1 MFHVPAEARGTR
13 RSVLL
18 WLCLAGAGVIVLGLL
33 ALLAAPDLE
42 DGIGPAE
49 LGVFVALGAI
59 GAGLWAA
66 ATLLEHH
73 WAELARLS
81 RQLQA
86 GGAAVRPLGGAG
98 TSDAEVAA
106 LAAAAADAIGRW
118 QARAEQP
125 DLRLAQV
132 LAALPEAVLV
142 VTATGLVSL
151 VNGAAKAAFAGRVG
165 VGTSIFDALDRGSF
179 AAALDGARQAGRP
192 LSAELRDVA
201 GGDIPATLTALE
213 DGGAVI
219 TCPAWQLDS
228 RGTLEQ
234 DLRLHERA
242 PPRIALTPD
251 TRLDELS
258 AVSLDIETTGL
269 AAARDRVVSLAAV
282 PMHGGRI
289 FPAEAIDRLVD
300 PGCPIPS
307 RSRAI
312 HGIGDEMVRGAPSIA
327 QVLGELAPLLEGAV
341 LIGHSIGFDRA
352 VLRNEAERHGVP
364 WRDPPY
370 LDTAQLAS
378 VLLAGLP
385 DLNLETVSAELGVSP
400 IGRHTALGDALTA
413 AEVYARLL
421 PLIQRTGARSFADA
435 EALAAR
441 AVRLRK
447 AQREAGW

>member
-1 MFHVPAEARGTR
+1 MSHVPAEPRGTR

-33 ALLAAPDLE
+33 ALLAAPNLE

-49 LGVFVALGAI
+49 LGVLVAVGTVA
-59 GAGLWAA
+59 AGLWAA
-66 ATLLEHH
+66 ATLLDHH
-73 WAELARLS
+73 WAELARLA

-86 GGAAVRPLGGAG
+86 GGAAISPLGAGG

-106 LAAAAADAIGRW
+106 LAGAAADAIGRW

-151 VNGAAKAAFAGRVG
+151 VNGAAKAAFAGRVR
-165 VGTSIFDALDRGSF
+165 VGTSIFDALDRDSF
-179 AAALDGARQAGRP
+179 AAALDGARRAGRP
-192 LSAELRDVA
+192 LSAELRDVG
-201 GGDIPATLTALE
+201 GGDISATLTALD

-219 TCPAWQLDS
+219 TCPAWQLGG

-234 DLRLHERA
+234 DLRLHERP
-242 PPRIALTPD
+242 PPRVALTPD
-251 TRLDELS
+251 TRLEDMA

-269 AAARDRVVSLAAV
+269 DAARDRVVSLASV

-289 FPAEAIDRLVD
+289 FPAEALDRLVD
-300 PGCPIPS
+300 PGCPIPA

-312 HGIGDEMVRGAPSIA
+312 HGIGDEMVRGAPRIA
-327 QVLGELAPLLEGAV
+327 QVLTELAPLLEDAV

-352 VLRNEAERHGVP
+352 VLRNEAKRHGIP
-364 WRDPPY
+364 WRDPPC

-378 VLLAGLP
+378 VLLPGLP
-385 DLNLETVSAELGVSP
+385 DLNLETIAAELGASP

-421 PLIQRTGARSFADA
+421 PLIQRAGARSFADA
-435 EALAAR
+435 EVLATR